1 MMRNGASKGGKQN
14 PHRIWLILAI
24 IVAFILLIAAA
35 FRIQKAN
42 EELSEHLTDKRK
54 VLNDLYNRILHYRK
68 MKVEMIGIKKKTTIF
83 LRCMVSTVLLL
94 ANGLYIWSCHPN
106 NITIQHAFECIANFN
121 AAMFFLSGIVMFAIF
136 GSFLEL
142 KTAYHVFQTKVLHV
156 MFKKD
161 EEMIESILRLDL
173 QNLEA
178 IRKEIAET
186 EKAIAD
192 NEALIS
198 DLLSEEPMVTTPSK
212 N

>member
-1 MMRNGASKGGKQN
+1 
-14 PHRIWLILAI
+14 
-24 IVAFILLIAAA
+24 
-35 FRIQKAN
+35 
-42 EELSEHLTDKRK
+42 
-54 VLNDLYNRILHYRK
+54 
-68 MKVEMIGIKKKTTIF
+68 
-83 LRCMVSTVLLL
+83 
-94 ANGLYIWSCHPN
+94 
-106 NITIQHAFECIANFN
+106 
-121 AAMFFLSGIVMFAIF
+121 
-136 GSFLEL
+136 
-142 KTAYHVFQTKVLHV
+142 